1 MSTVPEH
8 WAEQARYDLE
18 TAKSMLETGRM
29 LYVLFCCQ
37 QAVEKMLKAIIAK
50 RTGQLPPRLHNL
62 IRLTEFISLDVEKDK
77 ADFLRELSTWYVQSR
92 YPEEIS
98 DIAEQISY
106 EKAHEIFKKTEVI
119 IQWLSSM
126 LQ

>member
-1 MSTVPEH
+1 MATVPEH
-8 WAEQARYDLE
+8 WAKQARYDLE
-18 TAKSMLETGRM
+18 TAKSMLETGRI

-62 IRLTEFISLDVEKDK
+62 IRLTEFISLDIEKDK
-77 ADFLRELSTWYVQSR
+77 ADFFRELSTWYVQSR

-98 DIAEQISY
+98 DIAEQISH
-106 EKAHEIFKKTEVI
+106 EKAGEILNKTEEV

-126 LQ
+126 L

>member
-1 MSTVPEH
+1 MATVPER

-29 LYVLFCCQ
+29 IYVLFCCQ

-62 IRLTEFISLDVEKDK
+62 IRLTEFISVDVEKVK

-106 EKAHEIFKKTEVI
+106 EKAYDIFKKTEEV